1 MIPLGTAHLG
11 SLGSNTMS
19 AAVTTSDADL
29 LDLLRALGP
38 MDVAAMSGEFSVT
51 PTAVRQRLSRLRAQG
66 LVDREPVRHGR
77 GRPKHR
83 YQLTLKGLRLT
94 GSNWPDLALALW
106 REISAIEDFE
116 VRRTV
121 LRRVVKTLAATYGR
135 EVQGVTIVDRMR
147 SLAELLNQRRVPFSV
162 ERPAGEPVLTA
173 HACPYPEL
181 SKSDRTICAMERVL
195 FSELVG
201 KELRLAKC
209 RHDGGGICQFQPV
222 ERAAILERSASLE
235 KNA

>member
-1 MIPLGTAHLG
+1 MSTTTPTAD
-11 SLGSNTMS
+11 N
-19 AAVTTSDADL
+19 DL

-38 MDVAAMSGEFSVT
+38 MDVAAMSGEFEVT
-51 PTAVRQRLSRLRAQG
+51 PTAVRQRLSRLLANG

-83 YQLTLKGLRLT
+83 YQLTQKGLRLT

-121 LRRVVKTLAATYGR
+121 LVRVLKTLAANYGH
-135 EVQGVTIVDRMR
+135 EVQGQTTLERMR
-147 SLAELLNQRRVPFSV
+147 SLAELLGERRVPFSV
-162 ERPAGEPVLTA
+162 EQPNGVPILTA

-181 SKSDRTICAMERVL
+181 SASDRTICAMERVL

-201 KELRLAKC
+201 KELRLTKC
-209 RHDGGGICQFQPV
+209 RHDGGPNCQFKPV
-222 ERAAILERSASLE
+222 
-235 KNA
+235 